1 MGRAVA
7 GWLAGRHRTAGA
19 AAVPAHTAHTAR
31 HCRPPAALQVAA
43 VVLRELRRL
52 NSEYRSYVPEDKQA
66 PIVRLYAF
74 GDPEWFPVNTKH
86 KWTS

>member
-1 MGRAVA
+1 M
-7 GWLAGRHRTAGA
+7 
-19 AAVPAHTAHTAR
+19 PAHTAHTAR